1 LKNQYKTDAMN
12 NKGEIILYQS
22 KDSTQLEVQV
32 EDETV

>member
-1 LKNQYKTDAMN
+1 MN